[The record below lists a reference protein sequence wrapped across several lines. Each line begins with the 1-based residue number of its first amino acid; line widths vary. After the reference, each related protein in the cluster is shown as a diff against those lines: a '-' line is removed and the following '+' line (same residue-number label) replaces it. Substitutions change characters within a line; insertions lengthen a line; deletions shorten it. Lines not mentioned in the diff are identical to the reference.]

1 MMNTNM
7 IANKIDKGTEI
18 SIMGQV
24 RDNDA
29 TFCYAAY
36 APKAE
41 YISCYIFFSVGMHT
55 TPRTCHKNKI
65 TW

>member
-41 YISCYIFFSVGMHT
+41 
-55 TPRTCHKNKI
+55 
-65 TW
+65 